1 MKSIIQECKICNI
14 KSRWTYRVSLRKH
27 KSPIVLCDDC
37 LINSYKEMTK
47 NNDEKMKI
55 NNDN

>member
-1 MKSIIQECKICNI
+1 MKPIIQECKICNV

-37 LINSYKEMTK
+37 LINSYKTIK
-47 NNDEKMKI
+47 DNDEKMDI